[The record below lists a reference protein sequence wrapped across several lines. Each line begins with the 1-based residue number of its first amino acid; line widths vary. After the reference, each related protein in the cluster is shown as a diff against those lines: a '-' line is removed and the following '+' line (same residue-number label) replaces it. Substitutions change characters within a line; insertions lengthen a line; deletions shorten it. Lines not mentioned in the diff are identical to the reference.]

1 MPEYVFKA
9 RSLTGQAWNGTLES
23 DSAEALEL
31 MLNDKGF
38 FALEINPKVE
48 GVSFSRMFDKVN
60 KRDLAVFCRQLAVII
75 SSGVTIIEAINILAE
90 QTGKPSFK
98 QVLVAV
104 GDDVQKGK
112 LLSQS
117 MTAFPNIFPEFLRN
131 MIRVGEASGTL
142 DEIMEQMAN
151 YYENEDKIN
160 RKVKSAMTYPIILMC
175 MTVGVVILLMVM
187 VLPMFS
193 GILSNMGGEMPGIT
207 RVLMAISN
215 FMVNNILYIAVIAV
229 VGILA
234 LTSYIKTPAGRLRF
248 DTFQISFPLT
258 RGITIKVVTSRFA
271 RSMGILLKSGI
282 SIINA
287 MTIIST
293 LIGNRAIEEKFT
305 VSAEEVQQGRGI
317 AESLSRMGVF
327 PPLLIHMVEVGERTG
342 ELDQML
348 LRTSGFFD
356 EEVEAAISR
365 MTTMIEPIMIII
377 LAVIVAVILLSIF
390 LPMLSIM
397 NTVS

>member
-1 MPEYVFKA
+1 MPEYLFKA

-31 MLNDKGF
+31 MLNEKGF

-48 GVSFSRMFDKVN
+48 GVSISHIFDKVN

-142 DEIMEQMAN
+142 DDIMEQMAN

-160 RKVKSAMTYPIILMC
+160 RKVKSAMTYPFILMC

-193 GILSNMGGEMPGIT
+193 SILSNMGGEMPGIT
-207 RVLMAISN
+207 KVLMAVSG
-215 FMVNNILYIAVIAV
+215 FMVNNILYIAVIAG

-234 LTSYIKTPAGRLRF
+234 LASYIKTPSGRLRF

-258 RGITIKVVTSRFA
+258 RSITVKVITSRFA

-287 MTIIST
+287 MNIIST
-293 LIGNRAIEEKFT
+293 LIGNRAVEEKFS
-305 VSAEEVQQGRGI
+305 VSSEEVQQGRGI
-317 AESLSRMGVF
+317 ADSLERMGIF
-327 PPLLIHMVEVGERTG
+327 PPLLIHMIHVGERTG

-365 MTTMIEPIMIII
+365 MTTLIEPVMIII

-397 NTVS
+397 NAVS